1 MFPYLPAIKL
11 ATQVVAGLGVSKIL
25 GDVIRNNVVIAT
37 KTQAVTVRV
46 GTFVLGSM
54 LWDQSSN
61 HIEKATNDAVALI
74 EKLKE
79 NKDETE
85 EKKDVS

>member
-1 MFPYLPAIKL
+1 MFPYLPAAKL
-11 ATQVVAGLGVSKIL
+11 VTQIVAGLGVSKIL

-46 GTFVLGSM
+46 GAFFLGSM
-54 LWDQSSN
+54 VWDQTSN
-61 HIEKATNDAVALI
+61 HIDKVTDDVIALA

-79 NKDETE
+79 SKEETE